1 MNGRLERMAPLTGV
15 VAVAVGVAAIL
26 TYGKTPDFI
35 SDSPAKIAAYFNDD
49 PGRVLAGAY
58 VDMFAGLFLLWF
70 AATLRAYL
78 AGHEGGMHRLSNL
91 AFGGIVAAQA
101 CFWGANGMMIAL
113 AARADDAGKV
123 LSPATTATMFDAAG
137 MMVFVT
143 GALAVGVSLAA
154 VALVGLRHAAMPHWL
169 AYATAAVAVLCIVP
183 FISWIGLLISN
194 VWLLVA
200 SVWLYRAMAPAM
212 ATDQSQVTPSP
223 PAASATA

>member
-15 VAVAVGVAAIL
+15 IAVAFTVGAFIA
-26 TYGKTPDFI
+26 YGSSPDFI

-49 PGRVLAGAY
+49 PGKLLVGGYL
-58 VDMFAGLFLLWF
+58 DMFAGLFLLWF

-78 AGHEGGMHRLSNL
+78 AGREGGMHRLSNL
-91 AFGGIVAAQA
+91 AFGGVVAAQA
-101 CFWGANGMMIAL
+101 CFWAADGMLISL

-123 LSPATTATMFDAAG
+123 LSPATSATMYDAAG

-154 VALVGLRHAAMPHWL
+154 VAVVGFRHAAMPHWL
-169 AYATAAVAVLCIVP
+169 GYATAAVAVVCIVP

-194 VWLLVA
+194 LWLLVA
-200 SVWLYRAMAPAM
+200 SAWLYRAMAPAM
-212 ATDQSQVTPSP
+212 ATEQSKVTPAP
-223 PAASATA
+223 PAAPAAT